1 MSAQW
6 TRTHE
11 ALGVQEAL
19 GAVDSGAPWAILWC
33 AGGTSRSSDA
43 PVNQHGVTYVRR
55 NLIEP
60 AERERLFKKAQR
72 KGRTK
77 TVVMAER
84 WESFDHRTMI
94 LFYEDGPYLLP
105 DRDDPTSR

>member
-1 MSAQW
+1 M
-6 TRTHE
+6 
-11 ALGVQEAL
+11 
-19 GAVDSGAPWAILWC
+19 D
-33 AGGTSRSSDA
+33 
-43 PVNQHGVTYVRR
+43 QHGVAYVRR
-55 NLIEP
+55 HLIEP

-84 WESFDHRTMI
+84 WESDDRRAMI

-105 DRDDPTSR
+105 DRDDPTKH